1 MTAQPGTRDVREL
14 LGLHTRGAKAL
25 VAAYVLTFLL
35 VSLSTSPGPD
45 AVVAELTAWLVVSAG
60 AVTLVRIAGDP
71 LPFRPAV
78 ALTLAG
84 AIALNLVLPV
94 LPVPIDGLL
103 QTWPLGAGT
112 AILAYLCVRG
122 RIALG
127 WLGMAAMLAS
137 CALWAMRTGQGA
149 GYGLGMS
156 AINMAP
162 LLMATFVAYTVRP
175 SAKAI
180 FELREQ
186 TTRRIAA
193 EAADAAV
200 LEERDRQLRR
210 LDELAR
216 PLLDRIA
223 TGVDLDEHERI
234 ACRLLEAHLRDI
246 LRAPGLSDPAVAA
259 AARAARGRGVEV
271 ILLDDRGADDAV
283 GDAPQGLLG
292 MVAAELAAASDGAVT
307 VRVLPPGRSAMAT
320 VLASGTDRVR
330 RTEFGHGGRAAD
342 AEASLG

>member
-1 MTAQPGTRDVREL
+1 MSIAGGTRDVREL

-35 VSLSTSPGPD
+35 LSLSSSPGPG
-45 AVVAELTAWLVVSAG
+45 AVWAELAAWLVVSAG
-60 AVTLVRIAGDP
+60 AITLVRIAGDP

-78 ALTLAG
+78 AMALAG
-84 AIALNLVLPV
+84 PIALNLVLSV
-94 LPVPIDGLL
+94 VPVPVDGLL

-112 AILAYLCVRG
+112 AILAYMCVRG

-127 WLGMAAMLAS
+127 WLGMTAMLGS
-137 CALWAMRTGQGA
+137 CVLWAMRTGQGA

-175 SAKAI
+175 AAKEI

-186 TTRRIAA
+186 TVRRVAA
-193 EAADAAV
+193 EAADSAV

-223 TGVDLDEHERI
+223 TGVELDGDERI

-246 LRAPGLSDPAVAA
+246 LRAPGLSGPIVSA

-271 ILLDDRGADDAV
+271 VLLDDRAVDDGGA
-283 GDAPQGLLG
+283 APDRFLG
-292 MVAAELAAASDGAVT
+292 MVAAELAAATDGAIT
-307 VRVLPPGRSAMAT
+307 VRVLPPGRTTMAT
-320 VLASGTDRVR
+320 VLASSADRVR
-330 RTEFGHGGRAAD
+330 RTEFDHDGHPAD
-342 AEASLG
+342 AEASLS